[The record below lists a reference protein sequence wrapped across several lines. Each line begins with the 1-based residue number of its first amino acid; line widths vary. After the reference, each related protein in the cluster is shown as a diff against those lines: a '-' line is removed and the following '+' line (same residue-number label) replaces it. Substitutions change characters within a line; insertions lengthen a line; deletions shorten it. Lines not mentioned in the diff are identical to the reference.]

1 MSTASPVGGRIL
13 TFPFT
18 ALSVVALIGM
28 FFLGQRFVLGL
39 GAVTNL
45 NGGYGWGLW
54 VVYDIV
60 VGTALAC
67 GGYALAITVYVL
79 NRGEYHPLVRPA
91 LTASLLGYALGA
103 FSAFFDMGRY
113 WKAYNVFWPPQWNGN
128 SVMLEVAL
136 CVTSYVV
143 VLTIE
148 FAPTL
153 FERLGWQGLRR
164 TLERWLFVI
173 IAVGILLPT
182 MHQSSLGS
190 LLIAMGHKVHPLWQ
204 SLQLQPLLALLSAL
218 VMGFSVV
225 IFESSLSA
233 SGLNR
238 PSEAPLLA
246 RLGRFA
252 LGLLA
257 AFLLVRVAELLA
269 RNKLSH
275 VIAGD
280 FEAAMFLLE
289 TALFVGPLVV
299 LAVPTLR
306 HKGRLLLFAALSM
319 LLAGALYRFNAFL
332 IAFNPGPGFSYF
344 PSVPELMVTLG
355 IIAIEVMAYLAF
367 VKLLPIL
374 PGSVHGGSVG
384 QH

>member
-1 MSTASPVGGRIL
+1 MSIASPVGGRLL
-13 TFPFT
+13 TLPFVG
-18 ALSVVALIGM
+18 LGVVALIGM

-67 GGYALAITVYVL
+67 GGYALALTVYVL

-91 LTASLLGYALGA
+91 VTASLLGYALGA

-113 WKAYNVFWPPQWNGN
+113 WKAYNVFWPPQWNRN

-143 VLTIE
+143 VLAIE
-148 FAPTL
+148 FAPAL

-164 TLERWLFVI
+164 TLEKWLFVI

-238 PSEAPLLA
+238 PSEASLLA

-269 RNKLSH
+269 RNKLGY
-275 VIAGD
+275 VVAGD
-280 FEAAMFLLE
+280 LEAAMFLLE
-289 TALFVGPLVV
+289 TALFAGPLVV
-299 LAVPTLR
+299 LALPGLR
-306 HKGRLLLFAALSM
+306 QNGRLLLFAALSM

-374 PGSVHGGSVG
+374 PGSAHGRSVG